1 MTDTFKVN
9 NTPVAG
15 PEGKFYWSM
24 LLDPPEIPEDCHESL
39 LKAAEVRAA
48 LTDYK
53 SSGVAEGL
61 GVLKDDDLD
70 TSGTRTGN
78 VAISMSGMAMIAS
91 QLG

>member
-39 LKAAEVRAA
+39 LKAADVRRS
-48 LTDYK
+48 LNDYK
-53 SSGVAEGL
+53 NSGVAEGR
-61 GVLKDDDLD
+61 GALKDHDLD
-70 TSGTRTGN
+70 TSGTSSGN
-78 VAISMSGMAMIAS
+78 VAISMSAMVMMAS